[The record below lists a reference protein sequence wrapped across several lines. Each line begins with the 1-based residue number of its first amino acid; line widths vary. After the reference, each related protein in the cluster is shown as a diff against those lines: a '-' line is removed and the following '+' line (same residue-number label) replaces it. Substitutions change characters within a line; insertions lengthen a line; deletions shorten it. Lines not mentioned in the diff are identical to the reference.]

1 LTMLAVEGLSKRF
14 GGFLAVNQVSFE
26 ARQGEILGL
35 IGPNGSGKTTLLNC
49 MSGVMRP
56 TSGGVWLG
64 DEDIT
69 RCSPAD
75 IARRGVART
84 FQNIRLFERLTVAE
98 NVEVNALAA
107 ARLGR
112 RLAHEL
118 AGELINEFGL
128 SEARHAYV
136 SELSYGDRRRVEIA
150 RALAGRPR
158 FLLLDEPA
166 AGMNESE
173 TEALGVLIDRIR
185 IERGCGV
192 LLVDHDL
199 ELIMQHC
206 ERITVLN
213 QGEEIAC
220 GSPTEVQSNDA
231 VIAAYIGDE
240 EVAEQVVGGQAASS
254 SSESGPSI
262 SEEDT

>member
-1 LTMLAVEGLSKRF
+1 
-14 GGFLAVNQVSFE
+14 
-26 ARQGEILGL
+26 
-35 IGPNGSGKTTLLNC
+35 
-49 MSGVMRP
+49 MRP